1 MMASAC
7 AVSSQE
13 TSYEQFRGH
22 NQAMTALQPAWMGP
36 LIQSDSRLSQAA
48 RISVSN
54 MYIPTQTVSY
64 GNNHG
69 VSLIAANRFQ
79 FDFDP
84 PAFFRNHCAA
94 LKDGFGNA
102 AAQVK
107 WRLASGNAEHGNFTL
122 TAMLARSFTP
132 GSQQNGMLT
141 GAFFPKLAAGRAWGR
156 FNVQTVVDGVLPTGK
171 VTAQG
176 RAVEWNLTAQAHP
189 NAHLWFDIEN
199 NATFNRGGPFDGK
212 TQNFI
217 TPAAFYMVR
226 RRGWE
231 PTHAAVV
238 FDTGMQIATS
248 GFHLYNHN
256 LISEMRILF

>member
-1 MMASAC
+1 
-7 AVSSQE
+7 
-13 TSYEQFRGH
+13 
-22 NQAMTALQPAWMGP
+22 
-36 LIQSDSRLSQAA
+36 
-48 RISVSN
+48 
-54 MYIPTQTVSY
+54 
-64 GNNHG
+64 
-69 VSLIAANRFQ
+69 
-79 FDFDP
+79 
-84 PAFFRNHCAA
+84 
-94 LKDGFGNA
+94 
-102 AAQVK
+102 
-107 WRLASGNAEHGNFTL
+107 
-122 TAMLARSFTP
+122 
-132 GSQQNGMLT
+132 
-141 GAFFPKLAAGRAWGR
+141 
-156 FNVQTVVDGVLPTGK
+156 
-171 VTAQG
+171 
-176 RAVEWNLTAQAHP
+176 VEWNLTAQAHP